1 MRFSAFGMIWLLS
14 FSVFFAGCASSVSF
28 PAPVSGSEEVSYP
41 MPESVQKTE
50 TFAAVKV
57 SYATNRKKAADG
69 SLLPELN
76 VSGDPLS
83 YGQET
88 VLIPLKREVGSFKDS
103 HSPAFKVL
111 MKFGVVDEQ
120 DDPIITLL
128 DDKSLTLS
136 EADFFKQFKSTN
148 GIKSNDVL
156 LFVHGFNVKFD
167 DAVKR
172 AAQVSY
178 DINPALQPVV
188 FSWPS
193 IGDPLKYNRDFGR
206 ALDSVDDFEKFMLK
220 LATSTQGRRIH
231 ILAHSM
237 GSKVVIPALARL
249 YSTHTKLLD
258 KKLSNIILAAPD
270 FPRETFISKYKTAFS
285 KFGRATVYMSSEDK
299 ALLLSSSTYLAD
311 REMLGFSGPEGFY
324 SPGIDSVD
332 ITRAGGIDD
341 LLGHSKYGSS
351 ARVLVDMQDMIGKNL
366 RANKRKG
373 FIVEPP
379 YPYFFLQP

>member
-1 MRFSAFGMIWLLS
+1 MRLSVFGVIWLMS
-14 FSVFFAGCASSVSF
+14 FSLFFAGCASSVSF
-28 PAPVSGSEEVSYP
+28 PAPVSEEAAYP
-41 MPESVQKTE
+41 VPESIQKTE
-50 TFAAVKV
+50 AFAAVKV
-57 SYATNRKKAADG
+57 SYATNRKKTPDG

-88 VLIPLKREVGSFKDS
+88 VLIPLKRDVGSFKDS

-128 DDKSLTLS
+128 NDKSLALS
-136 EADFFKQFKSTN
+136 EADFLKQFKAKN
-148 GIKSNDVL
+148 GIKGNDVL

-178 DINPALQPVV
+178 DIDPGLQPVV

-220 LATSTQGRRIH
+220 LATATQGRKIH

-258 KKLSNIILAAPD
+258 KKLGNIILAAPD
-270 FPRETFISKYKTAFS
+270 FPRETFISKYKAVFS

-351 ARVLVDMQDMIGKNL
+351 ARVLVDMQDMIGSNL
-366 RANKRKG
+366 RASKRKG
-373 FIVEPP
+373 FVVEPP